1 MKTEPDGIELIGT
14 PEQLG
19 KAIYRVL
26 CGKKEEEM

>member
-1 MKTEPDGIELIGT
+1 MVNNTIELTTT

-26 CGKKEEEM
+26 CGKKEEDMVK

>member
-1 MKTEPDGIELIGT
+1 MKIEPDGIELTGT

-26 CGKKEEEM
+26 CGKKEEV